1 MEIWTGGTARAKQQ
15 GGLKHF
21 CKVAPRLCELEGGI
35 ISHTKWCF
43 WVRGLEHCMLN
54 MCLKKD
60 PALIVRD
67 KDNNSQLLW
76 HREIMMKSSPQPAST
91 PLFSYKVCSHYG
103 QHFEKRQLNSL
114 TSLCQNYN
122 FLSMDIICLWE
133 EACQINPMI
142 SNQLVTQMSFE
153 LPPLKNF
160 NQLGRVAYNFLF
172 LMRCS

>member
-1 MEIWTGGTARAKQQ
+1 
-15 GGLKHF
+15 
-21 CKVAPRLCELEGGI
+21 
-35 ISHTKWCF
+35 
-43 WVRGLEHCMLN
+43 MLN

-153 LPPLKNF
+153 LPPPSKTLINWGGLLTIF
-160 NQLGRVAYNFLF
+160 FF
-172 LMRCS
+172 LMRCSKLSLRFLGKSIAHCLKITQNVAVESFNIF

>member
-1 MEIWTGGTARAKQQ
+1 MSTHAVLSFIFRMEIWTGGTARAKQQ

-43 WVRGLEHCMLN
+43 WVRGLEHRMLN

-76 HREIMMKSSPQPAST
+76 HREIMMKSSPQQPPAST

-114 TSLCQNYN
+114 TNLCQNYN

-142 SNQLVTQMSFE
+142 SNQLIWYHRCRLSYR
-153 LPPLKNF
+153 PPQKL
-160 NQLGRVAYNFLF
+160 
-172 LMRCS
+172 